1 MSQQLPGYL
10 RPGDVIE
17 DSDGQQVTVTAVR
30 GPSYPHWDRNHPDG
44 PLWSIDW
51 EAGRLPNGL
60 WKTAGVMVRR
70 AMVPVTRIEAAR

>member
-1 MSQQLPGYL
+1 MSIQLIGYL

-17 DSDGQQVTVTAVR
+17 DSDGQQVTVVAVHAL
-30 GPSYPHWDRNHPDG
+30 SLWWDRGHPDG
-44 PLWSIDW
+44 RLWTIDW

-70 AMVPVTRIEAAR
+70 AMVPVTRIEAPR